1 MIELVG
7 SKRYGEPVGSIT
19 VNSLVRWQII
29 NHSFKNHTLCSY
41 SRLNTQFRSVSISNV
56 NVKHLLAFC
65 PLRSIKLSLR
75 CVFADAVSFLLFC
88 AIMDNHGATHPAL
101 DWKLQP
107 IKSHKFYGTR
117 SGHGK
122 VKKGNFWLPRIR
134 KECAPEFN
142 MLADYIIRVINQF
155 DRFLE
160 LWV

>member
-7 SKRYGEPVGSIT
+7 SKRYGERVGLIT

-41 SRLNTQFRSVSISNV
+41 SRLNTQFRNVSISNA
-56 NVKHLLAFC
+56 NFKHLLAIC

-75 CVFADAVSFLLFC
+75 FVFADAVSFLLFW
-88 AIMDNHGATHPAL
+88 AIMDIHGAIQPAR

-107 IKSHKFYGTR
+107 IKSHNFFGTG
-117 SGHGK
+117 SGHVK

-134 KECAPEFN
+134 KECASEVKRPW
-142 MLADYIIRVINQF
+142 LQDSH
-155 DRFLE
+155 
-160 LWV
+160 